1 MHSLLIRDRPV
12 FMDALE
18 QIERSTVAPL
28 LTPGNSPPDDARS
41 PSALAQVIPHPL
53 RETRAALEKLIL
65 RIEGLSAEFD
75 RLMERS
81 GIPPSCRSQFEVTNR
96 FSSIVR

>member
-1 MHSLLIRDRPV
+1 MDGLLIRERTV

-18 QIERSTVAPL
+18 QIERSTVAPP

-53 RETRAALEKLIL
+53 KETRAALERLIL

-81 GIPPSCRSQFEVTNR
+81 GIHPSCHSQLKVTDHFRS
-96 FSSIVR
+96 IIC